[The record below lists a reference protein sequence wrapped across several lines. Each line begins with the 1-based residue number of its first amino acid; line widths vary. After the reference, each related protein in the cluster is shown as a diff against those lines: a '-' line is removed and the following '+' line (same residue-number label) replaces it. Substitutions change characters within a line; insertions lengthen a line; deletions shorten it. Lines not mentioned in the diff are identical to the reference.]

1 MEETKNERNILVNKF
16 RYHLRSDGLL
26 PTIRRASRYLRLR
39 LRGKKKWEEV
49 AKYATAEEK
58 FQAIYEHNLWGNDE
72 SVSGAGSTF
81 RQTVNLREKLP
92 QVFTDYS
99 VKKVFDAPCGDF
111 NWMKHLLPTVAVE
124 YIGGDVVRPL
134 IAANRENFASDTV
147 SFVDLDLI
155 SDDYP
160 QSDLMICRDCLFHF
174 SYADTKSAL
183 QRFID
188 SQTPYLLTTTH
199 INSTGFENR
208 DIETGSFRL
217 MDLFKAPYSFPSP
230 PLLVIDDW
238 LPPEPER
245 QMCLW
250 SREQVISVL
259 QHFGEENVDVTPKDE
274 THSNPD

>member
-1 MEETKNERNILVNKF
+1 MWDRPNDQERITPGISAFSRSATSHRLTFAYRCGTIEPVEETKNERNILVNKF

-92 QVFTDYS
+92 QVFIDYS

-111 NWMKHLLPTVAVE
+111 NWMKHLLPTVDVE

-134 IAANRENFASDTV
+134 IAANRENFASATV

-160 QSDLMICRDCLFHF
+160 AERPDDLPRLSVSFLLRRHQIGAPAIHRL
-174 SYADTKSAL
+174 AD
-183 QRFID
+183 
-188 SQTPYLLTTTH
+188 
-199 INSTGFENR
+199 
-208 DIETGSFRL
+208 
-217 MDLFKAPYSFPSP
+217 
-230 PLLVIDDW
+230 
-238 LPPEPER
+238 
-245 QMCLW
+245 
-250 SREQVISVL
+250 SVL
-259 QHFGEENVDVTPKDE
+259 TDDDAHQLDRL
-274 THSNPD
+274 